1 MSMNR
6 TTGTSIAIGIT
17 GLLIGRVLRPRPR
30 QWYEPEAAE
39 PIRHVAQDDE
49 AVLTRLL
56 LGGGISRDR
65 YRTRLERLAATEGW
79 SLPSL

>member
-6 TTGTSIAIGIT
+6 TTTVASIAIGIT

-39 PIRHVAQDDE
+39 PLR
-49 AVLTRLL
+49 
-56 LGGGISRDR
+56 SRV
-65 YRTRLERLAATEGW
+65 RTTKL
-79 SLPSL
+79 S